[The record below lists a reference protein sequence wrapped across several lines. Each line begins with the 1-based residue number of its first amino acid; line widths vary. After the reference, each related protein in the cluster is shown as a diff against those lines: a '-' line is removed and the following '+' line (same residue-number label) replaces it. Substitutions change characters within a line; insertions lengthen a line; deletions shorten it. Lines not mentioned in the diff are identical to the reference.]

1 MGLELLVVDDSPVAR
16 KMVLRAVSLS
26 GIAFDEVHE
35 AGDGAE
41 ALNKLA
47 ERRVALVLADLNMPV
62 MSGLELV
69 DRMSRDPALA
79 AIPVVVVAT
88 PTSDTNVESLLAAGA
103 RAFLPKPFRPEAL
116 REVIARVLGATG
128 VPRA

>member
-26 GIAFDEVHE
+26 GFAFDEVHE